1 MDPFSQSIILFEK
14 VSMTMLGIEPKG
26 FSQIDSTPHF
36 LSMYNFL
43 LNIRKKPCT
52 YVGTSKTNS
61 TVTKSMG

>member
-43 LNIRKKPCT
+43 LN
-52 YVGTSKTNS
+52 VGTSKTNS
-61 TVTKSMG
+61 TVTKSLG

>member
-36 LSMYNFL
+36 PPPSSETTHEMHLHEMHCVLRGNL
-43 LNIRKKPCT
+43 R
-52 YVGTSKTNS
+52 
-61 TVTKSMG
+61 